1 MPTTR
6 RHIFNLNKLSSKE
19 EEILRIVNNPRV
31 IQSFKNEW
39 INSLEEGTLENYVDE
54 IIDFWKNKIAKPNT
68 TLTLNNTSNH
78 KLSIDFTMARKD
90 IAKHLRNLDK
100 KYCLPRKPSGAIFIK
115 VLREKFQADQLDAH
129 TLFSLM
135 DVLTTKNRH
144 HSGVLEI
151 AIMTG
156 PGEFS
161 CKYDCYYCPNQK
173 GIARSYIKEEPA
185 VRRGAQND
193 FDCVKQTNARISSYL
208 SKN

>member
-1 MPTTR
+1 MPVTK
-6 RHIFNLNKLSSKE
+6 RHIFNLNKLSPNE

-39 INSLEEGTLENYVDE
+39 IDTLQEGTLENYVDE
-54 IIDFWKNKIAKPNT
+54 IIDFWKNKIANPNQNPSG
-68 TLTLNNTSNH
+68 NNS

-90 IAKHLRNLDK
+90 IAKHLRSLDK

-115 VLREKFQADQLDAH
+115 ILRDKFQNGMLDAH

-173 GIARSYIKEEPA
+173 GIARSYI
-185 VRRGAQND
+185 
-193 FDCVKQTNARISSYL
+193 
-208 SKN
+208 